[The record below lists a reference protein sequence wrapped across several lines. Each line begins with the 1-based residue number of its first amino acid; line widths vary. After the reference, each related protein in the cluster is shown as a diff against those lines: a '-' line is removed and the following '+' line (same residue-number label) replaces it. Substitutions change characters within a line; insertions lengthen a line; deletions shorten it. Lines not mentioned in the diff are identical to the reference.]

1 MAMQPPI
8 TDEQVTALVSRC
20 QQGEATATE
29 ALYDLYADRL
39 YRYLRARVDDPD
51 LAADLTTDVFVRMI
65 GHIGGFRLNRDRP
78 AASFSAWLYRIAA
91 NLAADQHRGR
101 RRIEQVSLDEDLPV
115 PAHNPGPQA
124 MAEHRETAAQLVSAI
139 DALTEEQR
147 LVIIGRFA
155 EDMSN
160 TEVASWLGK
169 TEGAVKALQHRALG
183 ALGRLLSAS
192 EK

>member
-20 QQGEATATE
+20 QQGEASATE

-39 YRYLRARVDDPD
+39 YRYLRARIGDAD

-65 GHIGGFRLNRDRP
+65 GHIDGFRLNRDRP

-115 PAHNPGPQA
+115 PAHNPGPHA
-124 MAEHRETAAQLVSAI
+124 MAEHRETTAQLVSAI

-147 LVIIGRFA
+147 LVIIGKFA

-183 ALGRLLSAS
+183 ALGRLLSAA